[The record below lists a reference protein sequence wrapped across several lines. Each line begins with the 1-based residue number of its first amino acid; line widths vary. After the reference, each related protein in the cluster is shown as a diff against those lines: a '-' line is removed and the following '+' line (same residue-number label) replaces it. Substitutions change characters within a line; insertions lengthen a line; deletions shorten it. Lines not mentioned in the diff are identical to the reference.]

1 VTLLRGRARELWAR
15 TAVRVWPEPCVLASL
30 PRERAGEVAGALA
43 EAGEG
48 FVAVVVE
55 RDEVSVTLPEAQW
68 RDHPLRPLARAES
81 GPWRVLT
88 FDLELPLD
96 VTGYLAPAAAALAAA
111 AVPIVPQCAFSKDH
125 ILVPEEK
132 LTEAVRALDALI
144 EDARRGQ
151 SG

>member
-1 VTLLRGRARELWAR
+1 VTPLRGRARALWAR
-15 TAVRVWPEPCVLASL
+15 TTVRVWPGPCVLASL

-43 EAGEG
+43 EAGG
-48 FVAVVVE
+48 FVAFVVE
-55 RDEVSVTLPEAQW
+55 RDEVSLTLPEAQW

-81 GPWRVLT
+81 GPWSVLT
-88 FDLELPLD
+88 LDLELPLD

-125 ILVPEEK
+125 LLVPADK

-144 EDARRGQ
+144 EDARQGEA
-151 SG
+151 G

>member
-1 VTLLRGRARELWAR
+1 VTPLRGRARDLWAR
-15 TAVRVWPEPCVLASL
+15 TTVRVWPGPCVLASL

-43 EAGEG
+43 EAGG
-48 FVAVVVE
+48 FVAFVVE
-55 RDEVSVTLPEAQW
+55 RDEVSLTLPEAEW

-125 ILVPEEK
+125 LLVPEEK
-132 LTEAVRALDALI
+132 LAEAVRALDALI
-144 EDARRGQ
+144 EDARHAEAG
-151 SG
+151 

>member
-1 VTLLRGRARELWAR
+1 VTRLRGRARDLWAR
-15 TAVRVWPEPCVLASL
+15 TTVRVWPGPCVLASL

-43 EAGEG
+43 EAGG
-48 FVAVVVE
+48 FVAFVVE
-55 RDEVSVTLPEAQW
+55 RDEVSLTLPEAEW

-125 ILVPEEK
+125 LLVPEEK
-132 LTEAVRALDALI
+132 LAEAVRALDALI
-144 EDARRGQ
+144 EDARHAEAG
-151 SG
+151 